1 MSDGVGNIEVLGRYP
16 DFATGSKAAVAIA
29 ADPDSIALLAEREKI
44 QSSILQGPYVYEM
57 SLVRSLVS
65 PLCCFASIKLAV
77 KT

>member
-29 ADPDSIALLAEREKI
+29 ADPDSIALLAERGKI
-44 QSSILQGPYVYEM
+44 NRAFCKDLMSTEM
-57 SLVRSLVS
+57 SMVRFLVS